1 MRANIS
7 WMLAMAPGLIV
18 KNSLNDK
25 DEVAIARNLHNYWS
39 QLLGNSVSSSTSPP
53 SPPLVVYLTE
63 ISFYCQPRLAE

>member
-25 DEVAIARNLHNYWS
+25 DEVAIARNLHNY
-39 QLLGNSVSSSTSPP
+39 
-53 SPPLVVYLTE
+53 
-63 ISFYCQPRLAE
+63 